1 MEKDVVDAGTE
12 SGIFRVLVVAGV
24 GLALAVGC
32 GHQNRVSSV
41 DVLNLKGERIDPF
54 EASDAVVNLFLFTR
68 SDCPISNRYAPRVR
82 GLYARLA
89 PRKVHFWLV
98 YSDPDESVEAI
109 QAHAS
114 TYEYPGEILRDR
126 EHELVRLTG
135 VQVTPEVAVFNAAR
149 EMVYRGRID
158 DQYVDF
164 GEFRAAPTQHDL
176 EEAVEATLQG
186 RPVANPRTA
195 AVGCFISDLRR

>member
-1 MEKDVVDAGTE
+1 MQALRWK
-12 SGIFRVLVVAGV
+12 SLRVLMAVGV
-24 GLALAVGC
+24 GFALALGC
-32 GHQNRVSSV
+32 GHQNRGTSA
-41 DVLNLKGERIDPF
+41 DVKNLKGEKIDPF
-54 EASDAVVNLFLFTR
+54 EASKAVVNLFLFTR

-82 GLYARLA
+82 GLHARFA
-89 PRKVHFWLV
+89 PRKVAFWLV

-109 QAHAS
+109 QKHIRD
-114 TYEYPGEILRDR
+114 YEYPGEVLLDR

-135 VQVTPEVAVFNAAR
+135 VQVTPEVAVFNAAG
-149 EMVYRGRID
+149 EMAYRGRID

-186 RPVANPRTA
+186 RSVANPRTD
-195 AVGCFISDLRR
+195 AVGCFIGDLRR

>member
-1 MEKDVVDAGTE
+1 MQALKWKFLPVLTVV
-12 SGIFRVLVVAGV
+12 GV

-32 GHQNRVSSV
+32 GHQNRDTSV
-41 DVLNLKGERIDPF
+41 DVLNLDEEKIDPF
-54 EASDAVVNLFLFTR
+54 EAKDAVINLFLFTR

-82 GLYARLA
+82 GLHARFA
-89 PRKVHFWLV
+89 PRNVAFWLV

-109 QAHAS
+109 QEHVREW
-114 TYEYPGEILRDR
+114 EYPGEVLLDR

-135 VQVTPEVAVFNAAR
+135 VEVTPEVAVFNDAG

-186 RPVANPRTA
+186 RQVANPRTA
-195 AVGCFISDLRR
+195 AVGCFLSDLRR

>member
-1 MEKDVVDAGTE
+1 MQALKLKS
-12 SGIFRVLVVAGV
+12 SGVLAASAVA
-24 GLALAVGC
+24 LALAVGC
-32 GHQNRVSSV
+32 GHQNRATSV
-41 DVLNLKGERIDPF
+41 DVLSLTGEKIDPF
-54 EASDAVVNLFLFTR
+54 EASEGVVNLFLFTR

-82 GLYARLA
+82 GLHARFA
-89 PRKVHFWLV
+89 PRKVAFWLV
-98 YSDPDESVEAI
+98 YSDPDESAEAI
-109 QAHAS
+109 LEHVRK
-114 TYEYPGEILRDR
+114 YEYPGEILRDR

-135 VQVTPEVAVFNAAR
+135 VQVTPEVAVFDAAG

-186 RPVANPRTA
+186 RSVASPRTA
-195 AVGCFISDLRR
+195 AVGCFIGDLRR